1 MAKARVSFSSS
12 QARSSLNPARKG
24 SQVRALYRSCTH
36 ARPAGELMYQF
47 VNPRGPN
54 RKTALEYRR
63 LGRFGGNL
71 YRPPI
76 SFPFLR
82 HGDHPYGTR
91 HPSHA
96 VIPDPDQRRNPGSDT
111 MHTAVCV
118 WLLIRNQTH
127 TARRNGGPRDLGRD
141 LGRNQPNMP
150 LKRDRP
156 PRDMPCR
163 TRPLSCVLSTPQS
176 RSAHWYRGPR

>member
-1 MAKARVSFSSS
+1 MAKTRVSFSSS

-47 VNPRGPN
+47 VNPRCPN

-63 LGRFGGNL
+63 FGTVWREL
-71 YRPPI
+71 VSPTHILPDSSAPI
-76 SFPFLR
+76 LR
-82 HGDHPYGTR
+82 HDDHPYGTR
-91 HPSHA
+91 RPSHA
-96 VIPDPDQRRNPGSDT
+96 IVPDPDQRRNPGSDT
-111 MHTAVCV
+111 IRTAEIIGQNHT
-118 WLLIRNQTH
+118 
-127 TARRNGGPRDLGRD
+127 
-141 LGRNQPNMP
+141 NMTSE
-150 LKRDRP
+150 RDRP